1 MTTQSEPARTRPT
14 RTAFFLGV
22 LFLAGLYLVLSPWVI
37 VAAGQVRVGF
47 VNVITGLAL
56 MLLTAGFAH
65 SAERLGALAWVV
77 PVLGAWVIAA
87 PWAVYHGGHRMA
99 PMHFDLRLS
108 TATWVNSVVVG
119 AIVLAA
125 GIGLA
130 WRHK

>member
-1 MTTQSEPARTRPT
+1 MTTQSEPVRT

-47 VNVITGLAL
+47 VNGITGLSL

-87 PWAVYHGGHRMA
+87 PWAVYRGHRMA
-99 PMHFDLRLS
+99 PVDFDLRLS

-119 AIVLAA
+119 AIVLLA

-130 WRHK
+130 WRSTVHK